1 MKYYDKLIF
10 DLSKEGRRGYTL
22 PSNVW
27 NHMLSDLPAGLRRS
41 EAPALPQVS
50 EPDVVRHYTNLSQ
63 MNFGVDS
70 GFYPLGSCTM
80 KYNPK
85 INEEIAAM
93 PAFSGLHPLQPY
105 STVQGVLRLYKDLA
119 HALSSI
125 TGMAE
130 FTLNPFAG
138 AHGEL
143 TGLMIIR
150 KYHIARGDLK
160 RTKVIV
166 PDSAHGTNPASAAVC
181 GLEIV
186 QVKSNASGLVDV
198 EDLKP
203 LLDDTI
209 AGIMMTNP
217 NTLGL
222 FEKEIKE
229 IAALVHD
236 CGGLLYYDGANMN
249 PLMGVVRP
257 GDMGFDVMHLNL
269 HKTFSTPHGGGGPG
283 AGPVGVAA
291 HLASHLPVPKV
302 MEAEDGT
309 LYVADGTCRCASSPE
324 GAGAFGQSCGCAPE
338 CMCGCQSCGQ
348 ISGFMGNFGV
358 LLRAYTYI
366 LMLGKQNIR
375 SVGPLA
381 VLGANYIKESLKDCY
396 KLPIDSICKH
406 EFVFDGLLDKSTEV
420 TTLDIAKR
428 LLDYGFH
435 APTIYFPLLFHQAIM
450 IEPTETESK
459 ETLDAFIEIMRHIAD
474 EALTDPESLKTAPH
488 TTPVRRLDETTAAR
502 QPVLRYKD
510 LN

>member
-10 DLSKEGRRGYTL
+10 DLSKEGRQGYSL
-22 PSNVW
+22 PANKWETSV
-27 NHMLSDLPAGLRRS
+27 SELPAGLLRS

-50 EPDVVRHYTNLSQ
+50 ELDVVRHYTNLSQ

-93 PAFSGLHPLQPY
+93 PAFAGLHPLQPAG
-105 STVQGVLRLYKDLA
+105 TVQGVLRLYKELS
-119 HALSSI
+119 HALSEI

-130 FTLNPFAG
+130 FTLDPFAG

-150 KYHIARGDLK
+150 QYHMSRGDLK

-186 QVKSNASGLVDV
+186 QVKSKENGLVDV

-222 FEKEIKE
+222 FEKDIKE

-249 PLMGVVRP
+249 PLIGMVRP
-257 GDMGFDVMHLNL
+257 GDMGFDVLHLNL
-269 HKTFSTPHGGGGPG
+269 HKSFSTPHGGGGPG
-283 AGPVGVAA
+283 SGPVGVAA
-291 HLASHLPVPKV
+291 HLAQHLPVPKV
-302 MEAEDGT
+302 VEDEDGLLHVVCDDPMT
-309 LYVADGTCRCASSPE
+309 
-324 GAGAFGQSCGCAPE
+324 
-338 CMCGCQSCGQ
+338 CGQ

-366 LMLGKQNIR
+366 LMLGKQNVR
-375 SVGPLA
+375 MVGPLA

-396 KLPIDSICKH
+396 KLPIESVCKH
-406 EFVFDGLLDKSTEV
+406 EFVFDGLLDQSTGV

-459 ETLDAFIEIMRHIAD
+459 ETLDGFIEIMRHIAA
-474 EALTDPESLKTAPH
+474 EAVSDPESLKTAPH

-502 QPVLRYKD
+502 QPVLKVKD
-510 LN
+510 MN

>member
-10 DLSKEGRRGYTL
+10 DLSKEGRQGYSL
-22 PSNVW
+22 PANKWEASV
-27 NHMLSDLPAGLRRS
+27 SELPAGLLRA

-50 EPDVVRHYTNLSQ
+50 ELDVVRHYTNLSQ

-93 PAFSGLHPLQPY
+93 PAFAGLHPLQPAG
-105 STVQGVLRLYKDLA
+105 TVQGVLRLYKELS
-119 HALSSI
+119 HALSEI

-130 FTLNPFAG
+130 FTLDPFAG

-150 KYHIARGDLK
+150 QYHMSRGDLK

-186 QVKSNASGLVDV
+186 QVKSKENGLVDV

-222 FEKEIKE
+222 FEKDIEE
-229 IAALVHD
+229 NAAIVHD
-236 CGGLLYYDGANMN
+236 CGGILYYDGANMN
-249 PLMGVVRP
+249 PLIGMVRP
-257 GDMGFDVMHLNL
+257 GDMGFDVLHLNL
-269 HKTFSTPHGGGGPG
+269 HKSFSTPHGGGGPG
-283 AGPVGVAA
+283 SGPVGVAA
-291 HLASHLPVPKV
+291 HLAQHLPVPKV
-302 MEAEDGT
+302 VEDEDGLLHVVGDDPMT
-309 LYVADGTCRCASSPE
+309 
-324 GAGAFGQSCGCAPE
+324 
-338 CMCGCQSCGQ
+338 CGQ

-366 LMLGKQNIR
+366 LMLGKQNVR
-375 SVGPLA
+375 MVGPLA

-396 KLPIDSICKH
+396 KLPIESVCKH
-406 EFVFDGLLDKSTEV
+406 EFVFDGLLDQSTGV

-459 ETLDAFIEIMRHIAD
+459 ETLDGFIEIMRHIAA
-474 EALTDPESLKTAPH
+474 EAISDPESLKTAPH

-502 QPVLRYKD
+502 QPVLKVKD
-510 LN
+510 MN

>member
-10 DLSKEGRRGYTL
+10 DLSKAGRQGYSL
-22 PSNVW
+22 PSRTW
-27 NHMLSDLPAGLRRS
+27 DATLADLPAGLTRS

-50 EPDVVRHYTNLSQ
+50 ELDVVRHYTNLSQ

-93 PAFSGLHPLQPY
+93 PAFAGIHPLQP
-105 STVQGVLRLYKDLA
+105 SETVQGVLRVYKELA
-119 HALSSI
+119 HALSAI

-150 KYHIARGDLK
+150 QYHLSRGDVK
-160 RTKVIV
+160 RTRVIV

-186 QVKSNASGLVDV
+186 QVKSKENGLVDV

-222 FEKEIKE
+222 FEKDIKE
-229 IAALVHD
+229 IAALVHE

-249 PLMGVVRP
+249 PLIGMVRP
-257 GDMGFDVMHLNL
+257 GDMGFDVLHLNL
-269 HKTFSTPHGGGGPG
+269 HKSFSTPHGGGGPG

-291 HLASHLPVPKV
+291 HLVPYLPVPKV
-302 MEAEDGT
+302 VEDEDG
-309 LYVADGTCRCASSPE
+309 LLSVVGSDGQA
-324 GAGAFGQSCGCAPE
+324 
-338 CMCGCQSCGQ
+338 CGQ

-366 LMLGKQNIR
+366 LMLGKQNVR
-375 SVGPLA
+375 MVGPLA

-396 KLPIDSICKH
+396 KLPIESVCKH
-406 EFVFDGLLDKSTEV
+406 EFVFDGLLDQSTGV

-459 ETLDAFIEIMRHIAD
+459 ETLDDFIEIMRHIAA
-474 EALTDPESLKTAPH
+474 EAISDPESLKTAPH

-502 QPVLRYKD
+502 QPVLRFSD
-510 LN
+510 MQ